1 MTYSRTTQ
9 HGTVGIEGRNFFA
22 DPSFDQ
28 FIDYMLCSER

>member
-1 MTYSRTTQ
+1 MAFSRTSQ
-9 HGTVGIEGRNFFA
+9 HKAVGVEGRNFFA